1 VTIFLH
7 GLDRMIGYLVAAAKW
22 LALPLITLLFL
33 QWPLRDLFR
42 GYSREANDL
51 GQVVFALF
59 VAVSI
64 TAASRAGTHLAAD
77 LLARQYSARTRR
89 RLNRLGSAAGLL
101 PWALFVLIAG
111 KSAVVPSVQQLEAF
125 QDSGNPGYFLIKVA
139 LWIMA
144 AAILGQSL
152 VDIFRSKAFS
162 SEVDTGS
169 RQENA
174 SK

>member
-1 VTIFLH
+1 
-7 GLDRMIGYLVAAAKW
+7 MAAA
-22 LALPLITLLFL
+22 
-33 QWPLRDLFR
+33 RSV
-42 GYSREANDL
+42 SR
-51 GQVVFALF
+51 
-59 VAVSI
+59 
-64 TAASRAGTHLAAD
+64 
-77 LLARQYSARTRR
+77 
-89 RLNRLGSAAGLL
+89 
-101 PWALFVLIAG
+101 ALFVLIAG
-111 KSAVVPSVQQLEAF
+111 QSAVVPSVQQLDAF

-144 AAILGQSL
+144 AAILCQSL